1 MTRAPLLALLGLACF
16 SAHADTFLRH
26 PKTFRVGP
34 NPSSIAAADLNGD
47 ALLDIVTS
55 NRGRLADIRDERP
68 ANDTISYL
76 LAEGPLQYRSQ
87 PPLRS
92 GFGPYKIVIA
102 NIDALKAPDIV
113 VASFHAARNRDL
125 TLLRNIGQNLFEP
138 RHFSIPD
145 DKLHYARTRDSDN
158 QPIFS
163 TPGLTSLIIEDVDHD
178 GYRDAIATGWS
189 ADVLIFFPGEPKAYF
204 GNPVITE
211 LHGGPRDVAL
221 ADFDND
227 GKLDLAVTLYSS
239 NEIAL
244 LRGDGTGAFTLR
256 ERFGSRGKLPHKI
269 RCVDLNNDAKKDL
282 IVSHTYSNDSV
293 VIFYGKD
300 SFSFPFSQEILLG
313 SDRDKL
319 EYDIR
324 DIAVVDFTGNGRAD
338 IALACHEASAVV
350 LLKNVSKG
358 TGMPQSFTD
367 EVYTYKDGRPHAL
380 CVADF
385 NQDGRPDLGVA
396 LWGANAVALLLSK

>member
-1 MTRAPLLALLGLACF
+1 MTRAYLLALLGLACF
-16 SAHADTFLRH
+16 STHADTFLRH

-47 ALLDIVTS
+47 GLLDIVTS
-55 NRGRLADIRDERP
+55 NHGRLADIRDESP

-92 GFGPYKIVIA
+92 GFGPYEIVIA

-113 VASFHAARNRDL
+113 VVNFHAARNRDL
-125 TLLRNIGQNLFEP
+125 TLLRNIGENLFEP
-138 RHFSIPD
+138 RYFSIPD
-145 DKLHYARTRDSDN
+145 DKLHYARTRDGDN
-158 QPIFS
+158 QPLFS
-163 TPGLTSLIIEDVDHD
+163 TPGLTSLIIEDVDGD

-189 ADVLIFFPGEPKAYF
+189 ADVLVFFPGEPNAYF

-211 LHGGPRDVAL
+211 LRGGPRDAAL

-244 LRGDGTGAFTLR
+244 LRGDGAGAFTLS
-256 ERFGSRGKLPHKI
+256 ERFESRGKLPHKI
-269 RCVDLNNDAKKDL
+269 LCVDLNNDGKKDL
-282 IVSHTYSNDSV
+282 VVSHTYSNDSV
-293 VIFYGKD
+293 VVFYGED
-300 SFSFPFSQEILLG
+300 SFSFPLSQEILLG
-313 SDRDKL
+313 SDRNKL

-324 DIAVVDFTGNGRAD
+324 DIAVADFTGNGRMD
-338 IALACHEASAVV
+338 IALACKEASAVV

-358 TGMPQSFTD
+358 RGMPQSFTE
-367 EVYTYKDGRPHAL
+367 EVYTYKGGRPYAL
-380 CVADF
+380 CVGDF
-385 NQDGRPDLGVA
+385 NQNQKPDLAVA
-396 LWGANAVALLLSK
+396 LWGANAVALLLNE

>member
-34 NPSSIAAADLNGD
+34 NPSSIATADLNGD
-47 ALLDIVTS
+47 GLPDIVTS
-55 NRGRLADIRDERP
+55 NRGRLTDIRDERP

-92 GFGPYKIVIA
+92 GFGPHGIVIE
-102 NIDALKAPDIV
+102 NIDALKAPDIIV
-113 VASFHAARNRDL
+113 VNFHAARDRDL
-125 TLLRNIGQNLFEP
+125 TLLRNIGENLFEP

-145 DKLHYARTRDSDN
+145 DKLDYARTRDSAN

-163 TPGLTSLIIEDVDHD
+163 KPGLTSLIIEDIDHD

-189 ADVLIFFPGEPKAYF
+189 ADVLVFFPGESKAYF
-204 GNPVITE
+204 GDPIITE
-211 LHGGPRDVAL
+211 LHGGPRDAVL
-221 ADFDND
+221 TDFDND
-227 GKLDLAVTLYSS
+227 GNFDLAVTLYST

-244 LRGDGTGAFTLR
+244 LRGDGTGAFTLS
-256 ERFGSRGKLPHKI
+256 ERFESRGKLPHKI
-269 RCVDLNNDAKKDL
+269 RWVDMNNDAKKDL
-282 IVSHTYSNDSV
+282 IVSHTYSHDSI
-293 VIFYGKD
+293 VIFYGTG
-300 SFSFPFSQEILLG
+300 SFSFPLSQEIQIG

-319 EYDIR
+319 QYDIR
-324 DIAVVDFTGNGRAD
+324 DIAIADFTGNGRAD
-338 IALACHEASAVV
+338 IALACHEASSVV

-358 TGMPQSFTD
+358 TEMPQSFTQ

-380 CVADF
+380 CVGDF
-385 NQDGRPDLGVA
+385 NQDGKPDLGVA
-396 LWGANAVALLLSK
+396 LWGADAVALLLNK